1 MAKPKI
7 TVSLAP
13 YVLEQLEEEAKLQGR
28 SPGDLASFYLEYAL
42 ERKGLLPAKG
52 AQMEAKEVWEII
64 KKSVQGQKL
73 NDCEL
78 AIIAEHFNEDQK
90 ALKIS
95 Q

>member
-13 YVLEQLEEEAKLQGR
+13 YVLEQLEGEAKLQGR
-28 SPGDLASFYLEYAL
+28 TPGDLASFYLEYVL

-78 AIIAEHFNEDQK
+78 AIVAEHFNEDQK
-90 ALKIS
+90 ALKVS
-95 Q
+95 